1 MTATEEPPVE
11 EKVLQFPKQY
21 ENMGAQGIPGGQ
33 EAFLR
38 KAPAKPKTGVMIATT
53 KRHWPNPA
61 EWAAM
66 SKSGELAKFLER
78 EVPQIGRALR
88 ELAGHPDY
96 AFEFAVA
103 VGGHCRA
110 KNTLVHDFLNKTN
123 HTWLLWWDD
132 DLYPE
137 GMTGAE
143 AVLRLLSHRQP
154 YVGAPYC
161 KRAKKPMWAATFMP
175 KAVEEHGV
183 QFDLLQMAELAGGFT
198 LVHRKCYTELRRIFA
213 EQVSAEAANS
223 IEYRDRDTGEKM
235 HAFYQ
240 QMVVGKDLLSE
251 DYFMQYLMR
260 CAKIGILM
268 DTKLRCKHRDA
279 DGTFYPIEFP
289 AIPGVDE

>member
-1 MTATEEPPVE
+1 MTAAEEPPVE
-11 EKVLQFPKQY
+11 EKILQFPEQY
-21 ENMGAQGIPGGQ
+21 AAAASQGIPGAQ
-33 EAFLR
+33 EASLR
-38 KAPAKPKTGVMIATT
+38 KAPPKPKTGVMIATT
-53 KRHWPNPA
+53 KRHWPNPE
-61 EWAAM
+61 EWAKM
-66 SKSGELAKFLER
+66 SKEKMAEFLER

-96 AFEFAVA
+96 VFEFAVA

-123 HTWLLWWDD
+123 HTWLQWWDD

-137 GMTGAE
+137 GTSVSQAI
-143 AVLRLLSHRQP
+143 LRLLSHRQA

-161 KRAKKPMWAATFMP
+161 KRAKRPMWAATFMP
-175 KAVEEHGV
+175 TAVEEHGV
-183 QFDLLQMAELAGGFT
+183 QFDLLQMAELAGGAT

-213 EQVSAEAANS
+213 EEVSAEAANT

-251 DYFMQYLMR
+251 DYFMNYLMR

-268 DTKLRCKHRDA
+268 DTKLPCKHRDS
-279 DGTFYPIEFP
+279 DGTFYPAEFP
-289 AIPGVDE
+289 AMPGVE